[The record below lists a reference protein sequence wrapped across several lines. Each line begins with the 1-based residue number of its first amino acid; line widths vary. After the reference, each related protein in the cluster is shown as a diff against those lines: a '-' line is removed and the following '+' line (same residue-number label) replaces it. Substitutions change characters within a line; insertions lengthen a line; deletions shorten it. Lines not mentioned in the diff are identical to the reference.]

1 MMTDTFDLAILGNGI
16 TGLFAALAA
25 ARRGL
30 AVLVL
35 DRSDGSPA
43 DFPLMQVTGQARGTN
58 WTRALRSRQ
67 MMMALEADIN
77 LPPETIGLT
86 AIARRTSAL
95 GVVEAFRGTEMGA
108 VAQALSA
115 AEVRKLFPSI
125 QGRVAGGLFSP
136 FERYYNGTKFIGHLR
151 RYLTDAHGVQFKI
164 TRVRHIAE
172 DHIAT
177 DDGDIKIRASMIC
190 PHGRFDQFPLE
201 RLRRQRL
208 IHTLSLELVVEDQS
222 MGPLPMPVVSDLTI
236 GGSPGFGALAP
247 AELLRDQLCRDQP
260 GLNPQDFNLIVSAQG
275 EGIHRLGL
283 CRLPGLDLSAQQASA
298 AEEFMLRDYEDLF
311 GQRPGR
317 ILSRQLIHG
326 VSGAKDDAVI
336 ERVAPN
342 VLLVLA
348 LDNAGFS
355 LAPALGED
363 AVAEII
369 KL

>member
-1 MMTDTFDLAILGNGI
+1 
-16 TGLFAALAA
+16 LFAALAA

-35 DRSDGSPA
+35 DRADAQPA
-43 DFPLMQVTGQARGTN
+43 NFALMQVTGQARGTN

-67 MMMALEADIN
+67 IMMALEAEIN
-77 LPPETIGLT
+77 LSPDTIGLT
-86 AIARRTSAL
+86 AIARRTAAL
-95 GVVEAFRGTEMGA
+95 GVIEAFRGTEMGA

-115 AEVRKLFPSI
+115 AEVRKLFPNV

-136 FERYYNGTKFIGHLR
+136 FERHYDEAAFTANLR
-151 RYLTDAHGVQFKI
+151 RYLIETHGVQFKI
-164 TRVRHIAE
+164 TRVRYIAE

-177 DDGDIKIRASMIC
+177 DDGTIKIRASLIC

-208 IHTLSLELVVEDQS
+208 VHTLSLELVVEDHA
-222 MGPLPMPVVSDLTI
+222 MEPLPMPVISDLTL

-247 AELLRDQLCRDQP
+247 AELLRDQLCGDQP
-260 GLNPQDFNLIVSAQG
+260 GLSPQDFNLIVSSLADST
-275 EGIHRLGL
+275 HRLGL
-283 CRLPGLDLSAQQASA
+283 CRLPGLDLSAQQAGI

-311 GQRPGR
+311 GHRPGR
-317 ILSRQLIHG
+317 ILSRQLVHG
-326 VSGAKDDAVI
+326 VSGAKEDVVI

-348 LDNAGFS
+348 LDHACFS